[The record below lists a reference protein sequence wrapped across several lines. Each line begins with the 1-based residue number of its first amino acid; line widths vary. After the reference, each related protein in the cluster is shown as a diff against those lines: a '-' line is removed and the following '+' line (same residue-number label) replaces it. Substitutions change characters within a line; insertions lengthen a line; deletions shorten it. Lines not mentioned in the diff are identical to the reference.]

1 MAVKEAIEMT
11 GQENP
16 YVAPQSDVEG
26 VEIENQEFYQ
36 PLPWTA
42 SGRIGR
48 VRYLAYHML
57 GMLLVMAAM
66 GLTLIT
72 SNSAIVGL
80 LGLIYGATA
89 IALYVYT
96 FIWARRRLNDLG
108 YSGWFQLVA
117 LIPLVNI
124 ILFLYLM
131 FAPGEKETNKWGPR
145 PLPSR
150 PALLILALIM
160 PLGVIGVFSAVAFP
174 AYQDYV
180 ERAKAS
186 PYEYSSDDS
195 DYAETDGEYSAE

>member
-1 MAVKEAIEMT
+1 MT
-11 GQENP
+11 GPEGP

-26 VEIENQEFYQ
+26 VEIKNDEFYQ
-36 PLPWTA
+36 PLLWTA

-57 GMLLVMAAM
+57 GMLLVIAAM

-72 SNSAIVGL
+72 SNSAIAGL

-89 IALYVYT
+89 IAFYVYT

-108 YSGWFQLVA
+108 FSGWFQLVA

-131 FAPGEKETNKWGPR
+131 FAPGEKETNKWGSR
-145 PLPSR
+145 PLPSG
-150 PALLILALIM
+150 PALLVLALIM
-160 PLGVIGVFSAVAFP
+160 PLGVVGVLSAVALP
-174 AYQDYV
+174 AYQDFVESGKALQYEHSSNDLDYV
-180 ERAKAS
+180 E
-186 PYEYSSDDS
+186 
-195 DYAETDGEYSAE
+195 TDLEYSAQ

>member
-1 MAVKEAIEMT
+1 MT
-11 GQENP
+11 GPENP

-26 VEIENQEFYQ
+26 VEIKNDEFYQ
-36 PLPWTA
+36 PLLWTA

-57 GMLLVMAAM
+57 GMLLVIAAM

-72 SNSAIVGL
+72 SNSAIAGL

-89 IALYVYT
+89 IAFYVYT

-108 YSGWFQLVA
+108 FSGWFQLVA

-131 FAPGEKETNKWGPR
+131 FAPGEKETNKWGSR
-145 PLPSR
+145 PLPSG
-150 PALLILALIM
+150 PALLVLALIM
-160 PLGVIGVFSAVAFP
+160 PLGVVGVLSAVALP
-174 AYQDYV
+174 AYQDFVESGKALQYEHSSNDLDYV
-180 ERAKAS
+180 E
-186 PYEYSSDDS
+186 
-195 DYAETDGEYSAE
+195 TDLEYSAQ